1 LIYDGPVRWVLIG
14 LLGLGGL
21 YTLFRRQ
28 LVPYFDGIV

>member
-1 LIYDGPVRWVLIG
+1 MIVTHVAIG
-14 LLGLGGL
+14 LLGPGGL